1 MSKQRIPLGTVLLNK
16 GLIDKR
22 TLEKA
27 LKMQKQKKNE
37 GRAIPLGELLVRA
50 GKITKEQL
58 EEALNRQS
66 KRTTEV
72 LRSRYEIEEIH
83 GQLTIQSLD
92 TTTGKPF
99 VEEAYSNA
107 IQVAENLK
115 NEPVILVTP
124 EFQAE
129 ARNVMMTIRQRVLG
143 AYGNSN
149 GQPAL
154 PQILKVTPDLLDLY
168 RTSVHDPAQ
177 SAPKSDVES
186 EFEVL
191 VKKAY
196 EMGAVDLHF
205 FRKVDVCTVRLRIN
219 GSLRTFAEWSP
230 ERADKI
236 ISVGFQ
242 SFGKGSKYSNWNQRQ
257 RQRIRI
263 KIRYNQHITLDC
275 RYEHAPGDDG
285 AYHTCVRILGN
296 DKREV
301 SKQIDLCDLGFTRKQ
316 HYALEAAVSE
326 PSGLVILAGPTGSGK
341 STTMAGLIKFINQNN
356 DVNVLTVESPIER
369 ELPAF
374 QTSVSDDE
382 EGNQNEFAHAIKSML
397 RRDPDVGM
405 VGEIRDHMSASA
417 VASGVQTGHIML
429 STVHAQSA
437 IEIVERLASPAMK
450 LTPDTIG
457 SPSFVNALVFQ
468 MLVPTL
474 DPNSK
479 VRLTRDNLDD
489 YMEPRQRERFLSLF
503 PDFHQKEL
511 YVRGSSDQHP
521 EGVNGMTICA
531 EIVIPDDR
539 MRSHFRRLELADA
552 LRYWKSLGVSEANK
566 PLDERLTG
574 LTASEH
580 AILKVEQGL
589 VDPRDLEAYFG
600 HMNILAAKRKDVAAN
615 LDRAEAA

>member
-1 MSKQRIPLGTVLLNK
+1 MAKQRMPLGTVLLNK

-22 TLEKA
+22 TLDKA
-27 LKMQKQKKNE
+27 LRMQKQKKE
-37 GRAIPLGELLVRA
+37 AGVSMALGEILVRA
-50 GKITKEQL
+50 KKVSQAQL
-58 EEALNRQS
+58 DSALKQQN
-66 KRTTEV
+66 KNTTEV
-72 LRSRYEIEEIH
+72 LRSRYEIEEVH
-83 GQLTIQSLD
+83 GQLSIQASNS
-92 TTTGKPF
+92 TTGKPF
-99 VEEAYSNA
+99 VDEVYARS
-107 IQVAENLK
+107 IQVAENI
-115 NEPVILVTP
+115 NSEPLILVTP

-129 ARNVMMTIRQRVLG
+129 AKNVVMTIRQRVLG
-143 AYGNSN
+143 AYGGSK
-149 GQPAL
+149 GKPVV

-168 RTSVHDPAQ
+168 RTSAHESTQ
-177 SAPKSDVES
+177 SGPRSDVES
-186 EFEVL
+186 EFESL

-196 EMGAVDLHF
+196 ELGAVDLHF
-205 FRKVDVCTVRLRIN
+205 FRKSDICIVRMRIN

-230 ERADKI
+230 DRGDTI
-236 ISVGFQ
+236 INVGFQ
-242 SFGKGSKYSNWNQRQ
+242 SFGKGSKYTNWNQRQ

-263 KIRYNQHITLDC
+263 KIRYSQHITLDC

-285 AYHTCVRILGN
+285 AYHACVRILGN

-301 SKQIDLCDLGFTRKQ
+301 TKQIDLCELGFTRKQ
-316 HYALEAAVSE
+316 HHGLEAAVSE

-341 STTMAGLIKFINQNN
+341 STTMAGLIKFINRDN

-457 SPSFVNALVFQ
+457 SPSFLNALVFQ

-474 DPNSK
+474 DPATK
-479 VRLTRDNLDD
+479 IRLTRENLNEH
-489 YMEPRQRERFLSLF
+489 MEPRQRDRFLRLF
-503 PDFHQKEL
+503 PDFDKKEI
-511 YVRGSSDQHP
+511 YVRGQSDSNP

-531 EIVIPDDR
+531 EIVIPDDK
-539 MRSHFRRLELADA
+539 MRSQFRHMELAEA
-552 LRYWKSLGVSEANK
+552 LRYWKSLGADEADK

-580 AILKVEQGL
+580 AICKVELGL
-589 VDPRDLEAYFG
+589 VDPRDLEDRFG
-600 HMNILAAKRKDVAAN
+600 HMNLLADKRAEIARRKN
-615 LDRAEAA
+615 AEAA